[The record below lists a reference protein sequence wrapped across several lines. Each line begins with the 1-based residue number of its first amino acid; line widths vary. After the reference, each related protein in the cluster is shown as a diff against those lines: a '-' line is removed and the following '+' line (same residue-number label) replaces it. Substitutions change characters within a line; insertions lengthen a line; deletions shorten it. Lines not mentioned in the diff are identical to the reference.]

1 MSQVDRIVRAW
12 KDEEYLLSLSEAERE
27 SIPQNPAGLVE
38 LSDSDLLGASG
49 GMLTTSI
56 ITITIALCGP
66 SLELPCP
73 SMVTICPEL

>member
-56 ITITIALCGP
+56 ISVTLPLCP
-66 SLELPCP
+66 SLSDC
-73 SMVTICPEL
+73 SIITFCPEL